1 MDASKNIALET
12 LENTPLTRKELFFVI
27 DLFAK
32 LDPLPKS
39 EWLTPIF
46 VKIQE
51 KRTKR
56 ISPY

>member
-46 VKIQE
+46 FL
-51 KRTKR
+51 
-56 ISPY
+56 